1 MTPTQVSHSVAHE
14 GPLIALQRRRLNLV
28 LLALGGALLAAWIV
42 QVMNG
47 WGFSAT
53 VLTIDLVA
61 IAQSYRWSQ
70 LGHMQRA
77 VKFTLLW
84 LTVSLSVLMF
94 NGEGLYD
101 ESVVAFPGMLLCAS
115 MVGSRR
121 LFWGMLGATLLVYV
135 VDAALHFSGVHPMVV
150 KPFAMDRLINVSSI
164 TCVTAYFIWLISGDL
179 HRAMHKLEEEK
190 ERIRESHERIE
201 VLAHRDTLTN
211 LPNRTLAK
219 DRLAQILSATRRHG
233 GVAAVMF
240 LDLDNFKT
248 INDSLGHDA
257 GDKLLR
263 QVAERLSAA
272 VRESDTVSR
281 LGGDEFLLLMGEQVN
296 EETVAH
302 SAGQVMQQLVRP
314 FDIHGH
320 SVLVTASVGVA
331 LYPRDGND
339 IDALL
344 KSADLA
350 MYQAKDAG
358 RNAFRFFNPDM
369 NRSVVEHLHLASGL
383 RTALNEKQLQV
394 YYQPQFE
401 LRTGRLIGAEALLR
415 WQHPALGFIPP
426 SKFIPVAE
434 RTGLINEIGA
444 WVLETACRQVQAW
457 QEHGLGPLTVAV
469 NVSPIQFRRDDI
481 EREVANA
488 LTQCRL
494 PPSALELELTE
505 SLLVEDALHVSEVLN
520 RLHSIGVRFAIDDF
534 GTGYSNLG
542 YLKRFAVQRLKVDQ
556 SFVHRMLSHP
566 HDEGI
571 VRAIIE
577 MAHCLEMDVLAEGI
591 EDEATLQRL
600 IGFGCELGQGYLW
613 APAMHGDEFEDYVRQ
628 YRVRATSTHDRVSA
642 AA

>member
-1 MTPTQVSHSVAHE
+1 VSTPAPVSRPAAAD
-14 GPLIALQRRRLNLV
+14 GPLISLQKRRLDHI
-28 LLALGGALLAAWIV
+28 LLALGLALIAALIV
-42 QVMNG
+42 QLMNG
-47 WGFSAT
+47 WALSAN
-53 VLTIDLVA
+53 VLSAALGATAVA
-61 IAQSYRWSQ
+61 YWWNRR
-70 LGHMQRA
+70 GHVQRA
-77 VKFTLLW
+77 VQFTLIW
-84 LTVSLSVLMF
+84 LTIALFVLMI

-101 ESVVAFPGMLLCAS
+101 ESVVAFPGVLLCAS

-121 LFWGMLGATLLVYV
+121 LFWGLFLVMIAV
-135 VDAALHFSGVHPMVV
+135 FGLDAYLHLSGLRSMVV
-150 KPFAMDRLINVSSI
+150 KPFAVDRLVNVTSI
-164 TCVTAYFIWLISGDL
+164 TCVIAFFAWLASGDL
-179 HRAMHKLEEEK
+179 HRAMRRLEEER
-190 ERIRESHERIE
+190 ERIRVSHERIE

-219 DRLAQILSATRRHG
+219 DRLAQIMSITRRNG

-248 INDSLGHDA
+248 VNDSLGHGA
-257 GDKLLR
+257 GDQLLC
-263 QVAERLSAA
+263 QVADRLCGA

-281 LGGDEFLLLMGEQVN
+281 LGGDEFLLIMGEQSGD
-296 EETVAH
+296 ESVAF
-302 SAGQVMQQLVRP
+302 SASKIMQQLERP
-314 FDIHGH
+314 FEIQGH
-320 SVLVTASVGVA
+320 SVLATASLGIA
-331 LYPRDGND
+331 LFPRDGAD

-344 KSADLA
+344 KNADLA

-383 RTALNEKQLQV
+383 RTALHERQLQV

-415 WQHPALGFIPP
+415 WQHPTLGFIPP

-434 RTGLINEIGA
+434 RTGLINDIGG
-444 WVLETACRQVQAW
+444 WVLEVACRQVKTW

-488 LTQCRL
+488 LASCDL
-494 PPSALELELTE
+494 PASAIELELTE
-505 SLLVEDALHVSEVLN
+505 SLLVEDAEHVSEVLK
-520 RLHSIGVRFAIDDF
+520 RLNSIGVRFSIDDF

-556 SFVHRMLSHP
+556 SFVHGMLSNP

-600 IGFGCELGQGYLW
+600 IGFGCESGQGYLW
-613 APAMHGDEFEDYVRQ
+613 APAMAGDAFENYVRQ
-628 YRVRATSTHDRVSA
+628 YRARVM
-642 AA
+642 